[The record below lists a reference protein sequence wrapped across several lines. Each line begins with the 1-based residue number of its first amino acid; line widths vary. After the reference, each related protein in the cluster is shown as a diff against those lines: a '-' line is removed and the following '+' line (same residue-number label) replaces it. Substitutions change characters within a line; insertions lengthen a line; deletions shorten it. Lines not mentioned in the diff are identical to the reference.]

1 MKKSLSLVLTFALL
15 LALAACGGTGGES
28 SAPDATASAADS
40 DTAPAEPVNLKALLE
55 SVQQSC
61 SLDSG
66 SIYSSYSDVLGE
78 YMDEEMILGKYGS
91 QSPAP
96 DFGVYAQYAIYFGFE
111 TYQDEVALFEVRD
124 EADIETTKR
133 FLQLR
138 IDELLANAVNYPELD
153 TARLKNAVIG
163 SSGSYVYCIG
173 GAHRRR
179 ERARLNFEGSVTT
192 YGKQPIQ
199 QEDFRHPAR
208 AGQGRPLVAP
218 VCNRGGHQLCP
229 DAEAGAG
236 HAGEPAAPQAD

>member
-1 MKKSLSLVLTFALL
+1 MKKSLSLVLAFALL

-138 IDELLANAVNYPELD
+138 IDELLAN
-153 TARLKNAVIG
+153 
-163 SSGSYVYCIG
+163 
-173 GAHRRR
+173 
-179 ERARLNFEGSVTT
+179 
-192 YGKQPIQ
+192 
-199 QEDFRHPAR
+199 
-208 AGQGRPLVAP
+208 

-236 HAGEPAAPQAD
+236 YAGEPAAPQAD

>member
-1 MKKSLSLVLTFALL
+1 MKKSLSLVLAFALL

-138 IDELLANAVNYPELD
+138 IDELLAKDALFADFKAVKEGNVWCTGKSFYQATDIVGEMIRDIHLVL
-153 TARLKNAVIG
+153 T
-163 SSGSYVYCIG
+163 G
-173 GAHRRR
+173 GAESDMTFPTRV
-179 ERARLNFEGSVTT
+179 S
-192 YGKQPIQ
+192 
-199 QEDFRHPAR
+199 
-208 AGQGRPLVAP
+208 
-218 VCNRGGHQLCP
+218 
-229 DAEAGAG
+229 
-236 HAGEPAAPQAD
+236 